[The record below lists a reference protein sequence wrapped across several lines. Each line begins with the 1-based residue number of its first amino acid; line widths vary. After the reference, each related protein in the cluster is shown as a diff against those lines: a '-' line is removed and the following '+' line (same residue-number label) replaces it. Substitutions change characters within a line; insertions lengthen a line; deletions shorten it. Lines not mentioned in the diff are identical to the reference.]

1 MLQTSH
7 VVAGSILNTAF
18 YTEDLNGVGD
28 TVNIFL
34 FPGLSLYAVS
44 EVVLVVQLW
53 YTALDCS
60 NMTTYAET
68 TALLHC
74 QKISPM
80 VGWEPAIIMMQQWAV
95 FLLVMLGTET
105 KQSMSS
111 NY

>member
-1 MLQTSH
+1 M
-7 VVAGSILNTAF
+7 VAGSILNIAF
-18 YTEDLNGVGD
+18 YTEDLNGVGY

-34 FPGLSLYAVS
+34 FPGLSLYAGS
-44 EVVLVVQLW
+44 EAVLVVQLW

-60 NMTTYAET
+60 TLTTYAET
-68 TALLHC
+68 TALLDC
-74 QKISPM
+74 QKIAPM
-80 VGWEPAIIMMQQWAV
+80 VGWEPAIMMQQWAV